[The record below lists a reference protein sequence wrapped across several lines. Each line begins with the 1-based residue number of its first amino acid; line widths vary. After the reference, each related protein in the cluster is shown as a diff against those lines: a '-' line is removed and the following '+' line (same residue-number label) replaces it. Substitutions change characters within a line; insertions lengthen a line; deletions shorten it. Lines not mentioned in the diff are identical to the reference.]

1 MRKVK
6 KRISREELPGR
17 GARPVPS
24 MLLAR
29 VPAAQRKAVPGV
41 LVDRNVVSIG
51 ISKDEGAPER
61 TIIGLRNDGSPS
73 RFHFGMQLIDMIA
86 VDPERHTPS
95 RLRCFI
101 QVHFCFAESKRD
113 RAGIEE
119 DKIGSVEAWIDSEAQ
134 QLRVERTRG
143 GEVAHLQADKIGS
156 EKLCHGSSFLS
167 KLRNCPISGPCFL
180 SYQQSTPC
188 E

>member
-1 MRKVK
+1 MRKAK
-6 KRISREELPGR
+6 QRISREELPGPR
-17 GARPVPS
+17 ARPLPS
-24 MLLAR
+24 ILLAL
-29 VPAAQRKAVPGV
+29 VPAAQWKAVPGV
-41 LVDRNVVSIG
+41 LISRNAVAIG

-61 TIIGLRNDGSPS
+61 TIKGLRNDGSSS
-73 RFHFGMQLIDMIA
+73 RFHSGMQRIDIIA

-119 DKIGSVEAWIDSEAQ
+119 DKIGSVEARIDSEAQ

-143 GEVAHLQADKIGS
+143 GEGAHLQADKIGS

-167 KLRNCPISGPCFL
+167 KVSSHTNCGTRFL
-180 SYQQSTPC
+180 FSP
-188 E
+188 